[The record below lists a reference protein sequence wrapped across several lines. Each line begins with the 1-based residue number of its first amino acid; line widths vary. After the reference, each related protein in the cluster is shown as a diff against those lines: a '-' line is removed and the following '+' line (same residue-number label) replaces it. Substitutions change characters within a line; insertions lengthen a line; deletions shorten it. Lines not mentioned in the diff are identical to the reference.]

1 MPDLEGV
8 VSRAQGALLGQLA
21 GDSLGSL
28 VEFRGAQE
36 IREQYPQG
44 VRDLAD
50 GGTFDTIAGQPTD
63 DSELAL
69 ALARTL
75 AREQAYPEREV
86 AAAYA
91 RWYLSA
97 PFDIGQATRAALSG
111 AANALTR
118 AEDPAAAARRAAD
131 TQTQANG
138 ALMRVSPMGIFGW
151 RHPASA
157 VASWARADALLTHP
171 HQVTQDANALFAV
184 TIAHAVAGGPSPGDL
199 YGFALSWA
207 DEEHLHPDIRER
219 LERAASTP
227 PPDYLRQQGWVLTA
241 FQNAFF
247 RLLHAPSLELGIID
261 TVMCG
266 GDTDTNACIAGSLLG
281 ACYGREAVPRR
292 WQEKIFQC
300 RPEKGRPGVRRPRPQ
315 EYWPA
320 DVLQLAE
327 RLVMSG
333 PNAE

>member
-1 MPDLEGV
+1 V

-28 VEFRGAQE
+28 VEFRGPEE
-36 IREQYPQG
+36 IRARYPQG

-75 AREQAYPEREV
+75 AGQQAYREQE
-86 AAAYA
+86 AAEAYA
-91 RWYLSA
+91 RWYLSR
-97 PFDIGQATRAALSG
+97 PFDMGHATRAALS
-111 AANALTR
+111 AAAGALTY
-118 AEDPAAAARRAAD
+118 EDDPAATARQAAD
-131 TQTQANG
+131 KLSQANG
-138 ALMRVSPMGIFGW
+138 ALMRVSPLGIFGW
-151 RHPASA
+151 RHPAAA
-157 VASWARADALLTHP
+157 VAAWARADASLTHP
-171 HQVTQDANALFAV
+171 HQVTQDTSALFAV
-184 TIAHAVAGGPSPGDL
+184 TIAHAVAQGPSPGEL
-199 YGFALSWA
+199 YRFALDWAA
-207 DEEHLHPDIRER
+207 DEDLHPDLRGR
-219 LERAASTP
+219 LEQAASAP
-227 PPDYLRQQGWVLTA
+227 PPDYLNQAGWVLTA

-281 ACYGREAVPRR
+281 ACHGREAVPGR
-292 WQEKIFQC
+292 WQEKIFAC
-300 RPEKGRPGVRRPRPQ
+300 RPEKGRPGVRRPRPE

-320 DVLQLAE
+320 DVLELAA
-327 RLVMSG
+327 RLVGDIHSG
-333 PNAE
+333 A